1 MTEPNYYVLLQVQ
14 PNATAE
20 EIRRAYRRRIA
31 EVHPDK
37 PGNADGELA
46 RAVDQARTVLLDPVA
61 RARYDARRAKEDLL
75 DETLDAL
82 TEVGGR
88 AIDRLSVTL
97 QARGHDLL
105 GALRERTTTAIR
117 FRRRRP

>member
-1 MTEPNYYVLLQVQ
+1 MSHTKNHYELLGVT
-14 PNATAE
+14 PTATAD

-37 PGNADGELA
+37 PGGDETLA
-46 RAVDQARTVLLDPVA
+46 RALDEARTVLLDPLA
-61 RARYDARRAKEDLL
+61 RARYDASQAGNDLI
-75 DETLDAL
+75 DEAMDAL
-82 TEVGGR
+82 SEVGGR

-105 GALRERTTTAIR
+105 GALRTKAADAIR
-117 FRRRRP
+117 KRRST